1 MNFNISYEN
10 ITEILRYAKNIK
22 ESYNCDNIWRNHLN
36 NLKEFDFIPQI
47 VLTETNFDTILNCS
61 RKYPN
66 RIQNL
71 EVNYFEL
78 DNELSEIIQLNQE
91 SLTFSFYYIY
101 IIQQYANI

>member
-1 MNFNISYEN
+1 MSLQLELLKLNINISYSD
-10 ITEILRYAKNIK
+10 IFMFPTIK
-22 ESYNCDNIWRNHLN
+22 ELSNHITSSLKTSVAQMNID
-36 NLKEFDFIPQI
+36 EMS
-47 VLTETNFDTILNCS
+47 NFDTILNCS

-101 IIQQYANI
+101 II